1 MRKIDKAFCHL
12 NLETEKGS
20 GRIKGWAKP
29 VKNEE
34 IINSNPMKVQT
45 YDELVG
51 LVARILHYNR
61 QFVIFYRGQGRD
73 YKNDKGQTLIP
84 PSIFRVNKGGK
95 PRQLKGRFDILKR
108 KSEELIK
115 VFGTAKITFAG
126 TRMVNRYPEI
136 AWALLQH
143 YEKCD
148 TPLAD
153 LTHSL
158 HVACSFAFDESAENA
173 GNMGIVYVLGMPWQ
187 NDAIGYNSF
196 EELVNLRLL
205 NVCPPSAQRPFFQ
218 EGYLAGPFPN
228 YKLDDPN
235 RSNQFDFSKRLIAKF
250 EIPNNDSFWG
260 EGFGRIRHEK
270 LYQVDDKILK
280 LLEPIKPEF
289 LR

>member
-1 MRKIDKAFCHL
+1 MKKIEKAFCHL
-12 NLETEKGS
+12 NLATERES
-20 GRIKGWAKP
+20 GRIKDWAKP
-29 VKNEE
+29 FRNEE
-34 IINSNPMKVQT
+34 IIKSEAMKVQT

-61 QFVIFYRGQGRD
+61 QYVIFYRGQGRE
-73 YKNDKGQTLIP
+73 YKNGADQATLP
-84 PSIFRVNKGGK
+84 PSIFRENKDKK
-95 PRQLKGRFDILKR
+95 PRLLKRRFEILKR
-108 KSEELIK
+108 KSEELLK
-115 VFGTAKITFAG
+115 VFKEAKIQFAG
-126 TRMVNRYPEI
+126 TRMVNSYPEI

-158 HVACSFAFDESAENA
+158 HVACSFAFDRNTGST
-173 GNMGIVYVLGMPWQ
+173 GVIYVLGMPWQ
-187 NDAIGYNSF
+187 NDAIGYNSY

-228 YKLDDPN
+228 YKLDNPS
-235 RSNQFDFSKRLIAKF
+235 RSHQFDFNRRLLAKF
-250 EIPNNDSFWG
+250 EIPINKEFWG
-260 EGFGRIRHEK
+260 EGFERIPKEK
-270 LYQVDDKILK
+270 LYPMDDQILK
-280 LLEPIKPEF
+280 KLESIQSEF

>member
-1 MRKIDKAFCHL
+1 MRKIEKAFCHL
-12 NLETEKGS
+12 NLETFKNG
-20 GRIKGWAKP
+20 KVDDWAKP
-29 VKNEE
+29 VRNEE
-34 IINSNPMKVQT
+34 IIKSTPMRVDS

-51 LVARILHYNR
+51 LVAKILHYNR
-61 QFVIFYRGQGRD
+61 QYVIFYRGQGRE
-73 YKNDKGQTLIP
+73 YKNDDGHATIP
-84 PSIFRVNKGGK
+84 PSIFRENKDK
-95 PRQLKGRFDILKR
+95 TPRQLKGRFDILKK
-108 KSEELIK
+108 KSEQLIK
-115 VFGTAKITFAG
+115 VFRTSKVPFAG
-126 TRMVNRYPEI
+126 SRMVNSYPEI

-158 HVACSFAFDESAENA
+158 HVACSFAFDRNTGST
-173 GNMGIVYVLGMPWQ
+173 GIIYVLGMPWQ

-228 YKLDDPN
+228 YKLDDPS
-235 RSNQFDFSKRLIAKF
+235 RSNQFDFNRRLLAKF
-250 EIPNNDSFWG
+250 EIPITENFWG
-260 EGFGRIRHEK
+260 EGLKEIPAKK
-270 LYQVDDKILK
+270 LYKEDDKVLE
-280 LLEPIKPEF
+280 LLEPIEAEF

>member
-1 MRKIDKAFCHL
+1 MRKIERSFCHL
-12 NLETEKGS
+12 NLETEKIS
-20 GRIKGWAKP
+20 GKIKDWAKP
-29 VKNEE
+29 VRNEE
-34 IINSNPMKVQT
+34 IIKSVPMKVNT

-61 QFVIFYRGQGRD
+61 QYVIFYRGQGRE
-73 YKNDKGQTLIP
+73 YKNEAEQSLIP
-84 PSIFRVNKGGK
+84 PSIFRKNRDNK
-95 PRQLKGRFDILKR
+95 PRKIKERFEILKL
-108 KSEELIK
+108 KSEELLEMFKKEKIK
-115 VFGTAKITFAG
+115 FAG
-126 TRMVNRYPEI
+126 TRMVNSYPEI

-158 HVACSFAFDESAENA
+158 HVACSFAFDRNTGST
-173 GNMGIVYVLGMPWQ
+173 GIVYVLGMPWQ

-228 YKLDDPN
+228 YRLDDPS
-235 RSNQFDFSKRLIAKF
+235 RSDQFDLNRRLIAKF
-250 EIPNNDSFWG
+250 EIPINEDFWG
-260 EGFGRIRHEK
+260 KGFGMIPKEK
-270 LYQVDDKILK
+270 LYPTDDKILK
-280 LLEPIKPEF
+280 LLEPIEKEF